1 MESWGL
7 LLKVKPEAAVGLGNT
22 YSGKAERVAQ
32 GAENQENCSS
42 DTLSY
47 RAL

>member
-7 LLKVKPEAAVGLGNT
+7 LLKERPEAAVGLGNT

-32 GAENQENCSS
+32 GAENQNCSS